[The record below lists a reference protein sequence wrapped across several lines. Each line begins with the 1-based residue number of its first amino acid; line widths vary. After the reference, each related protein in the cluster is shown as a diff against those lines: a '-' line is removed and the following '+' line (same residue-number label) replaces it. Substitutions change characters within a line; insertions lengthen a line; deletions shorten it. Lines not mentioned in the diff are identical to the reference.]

1 MAKIKKYIYLIAVVA
16 LIGLIV
22 ANCIGW
28 RLASR
33 YKQKE
38 SMQRANVGALMQS
51 VERYKVNDSLNAVR
65 VHGLTLTIEDLKKY
79 RPDDVELAKE
89 MDVKNKH
96 LGSVTHMNTRT
107 TTRIVTRVRDSI
119 VYIHGDTIYKVDTL
133 RCFSAANKWF
143 WFDGCINNKGQFVG
157 TLKTYDKL
165 RIIEEVRYKRF
176 LFWPTNK
183 IKSRKVNAVSDNP
196 NTTITDIEFIQLI
209 K

>member
-1 MAKIKKYIYLIAVVA
+1 MAKIRKYIYIIAVAA

-28 RLASR
+28 RLAGR

-89 MDVKNKH
+89 MNVKNKH

-143 WFDGCINNKGQFVG
+143 WLNGCINNKGQFVG
-157 TLKTYDKL
+157 TLQTYDKL
-165 RIIEEVRYKRF
+165 QIIEEVRYKRF
-176 LFWPTNK
+176 LFWRTNK
-183 IKSRKVNAVSDNP
+183 IKSRKINAVSDNP
-196 NTTITDIEFIQLI
+196 NTTITDIEFIHLVR
-209 K
+209 

>member
-1 MAKIKKYIYLIAVVA
+1 MAKIRKYIYIIAVVA

-79 RPDDVELAKE
+79 RPDDVELSKE
-89 MDVKNKH
+89 MGVKNKH
-96 LGSVTHMNTRT
+96 LGSVTRMNTRT
-107 TTRIVTRVRDSI
+107 TARIVTRVRDSI
-119 VYIHGDTIYKVDTL
+119 VYIHGDTIYKIDTL
-133 RCFSAANKWF
+133 RCLSAANKWF
-143 WFDGCINNKGQFVG
+143 WLDGCINNKGQFVG
-157 TLKTYDKL
+157 TLQTYDKL

-176 LFWPTNK
+176 LFWRTNK